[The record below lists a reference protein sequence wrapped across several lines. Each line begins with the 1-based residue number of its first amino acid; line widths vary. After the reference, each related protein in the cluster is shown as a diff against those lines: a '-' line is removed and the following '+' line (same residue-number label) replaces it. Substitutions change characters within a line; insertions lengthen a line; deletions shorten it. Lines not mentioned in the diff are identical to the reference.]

1 MRTVLFVVVTIC
13 RNTFMRYRNTF
24 IFFMLYTWDLHNTK
38 VIMKLKL
45 DGILID
51 CIFIFNAISDNKV
64 LVLPVCQYTNMK

>member
-1 MRTVLFVVVTIC
+1 MYCIIINIIVIVVVFVTSKWKLIFTTIE
-13 RNTFMRYRNTF
+13 
-24 IFFMLYTWDLHNTK
+24 
-38 VIMKLKL
+38 KL